1 MQKLPQKLNSKMD
14 EKLKLE
20 RLISL
25 LEKAE
30 IITGNFTEEYLHH
43 YHSPK
48 EFKDE
53 IRVSIENLRK
63 YNFDELND
71 IYNSFHLDS
80 EWYDLTKTEGKEI
93 GNNIFSLTTELINEF
108 ECGNILELINDFT
121 NTVDKGVEIFRNKY
135 GVSDLLKGW
144 HEGLYEQ
151 TGKLKDLGIEFY
163 AFHGCGLAL
172 HFRNKKVDFDFAYV
186 PDQRHDGFDLWRL
199 HGFAQGQPKKYNIYL
214 DKTNLEKDFKQLLKK
229 EIICL
234 PTQDNSPKQYFL
246 TSDIRKTLKTENT
259 NR

>member
-1 MQKLPQKLNSKMD
+1 MNRN
-14 EKLKLE
+14 LKIGQ
-20 RLISL
+20 LISL

-30 IITGNFTEEYLHH
+30 IIAENFSGEYLHH

-48 EFKDE
+48 EFNIE
-53 IRVSIENLRK
+53 INFFIENLK
-63 YNFDELND
+63 KNDLEELND
-71 IYNSFHLDS
+71 IYNSFHTDS

-93 GNNIFSLTTELINEF
+93 GNNIFSLTAELISEF
-108 ECGNILELINDFT
+108 ESGNIIELIKDFT
-121 NTVDKGVEIFRNKY
+121 NTVDKGVQILKDKY

-144 HEGLYEQ
+144 HSGLYEQ

-186 PDQRHDGFDLWRL
+186 PEQRHDGFDLWRL
-199 HGFAQGQPKKYNIYL
+199 HGFAQGQPKKYNKYL
-214 DKTNLEKDFKQLLKK
+214 DKINLEKDFKQLLKK

-234 PTQDNSPKQYFL
+234 PVQDNSPKQYFL
-246 TSDIRKTLKTENT
+246 TNELRKTMEIKNT

>member
-1 MQKLPQKLNSKMD
+1 MNNNLKM
-14 EKLKLE
+14 E

-30 IITGNFTEEYLHH
+30 IIAENFSGEYLHH

-53 IRVSIENLRK
+53 IRLFIKNLK
-63 YNFDELND
+63 KNDFEELND
-71 IYNSFHLDS
+71 IYNSFHKDS

-93 GNNIFSLTTELINEF
+93 GNRIFSLATELINETDS
-108 ECGNILELINDFT
+108 GNVLELIKDFT
-121 NTVDKGVEIFRNKY
+121 STVNKGVQILKIEF

-144 HEGLYEQ
+144 HSGLYKQ
-151 TGKLKDLGIEFY
+151 TGKLRDLGIEFY

-186 PDQRHDGFDLWRL
+186 PEQRHDGFDLWRL
-199 HGFAQGQPKKYNIYL
+199 HGFAQGQPKKYNKYL
-214 DKTNLEKDFKQLLKK
+214 DKNNLEKDFKQLLQK

-234 PTQDNSPKQYFL
+234 STQDNSPEQYFL
-246 TSDIRKTLKTENT
+246 SSDIRKTLEDKNT

>member
-1 MQKLPQKLNSKMD
+1 MNRN
-14 EKLKLE
+14 LKIE
-20 RLISL
+20 QLISL

-30 IITGNFTEEYLHH
+30 IIAENFSGEYLHH

-48 EFKDE
+48 EFNIE
-53 IRVSIENLRK
+53 IKLSRENLK
-63 YNFDELND
+63 KNDFEELND
-71 IYNSFHLDS
+71 IYNSFHTDS

-108 ECGNILELINDFT
+108 ESGNIIELIKDFT
-121 NTVDKGVEIFRNKY
+121 NTVDKGVQILKDKY
-135 GVSDLLKGW
+135 CVSNLLEGW
-144 HEGLYEQ
+144 HSGLYEQ
-151 TGKLKDLGIEFY
+151 TGKLKGLGIEFY

-199 HGFAQGQPKKYNIYL
+199 HGFAQGQPKKYNKYL
-214 DKTNLEKDFKQLLKK
+214 DKTNLEKDFKQLIKK

-234 PTQDNSPKQYFL
+234 PVQENSPKQYFL
-246 TSDIRKTLKTENT
+246 ISALKIKNT

>member
-1 MQKLPQKLNSKMD
+1 MNKN
-14 EKLKLE
+14 LKIE
-20 RLISL
+20 RLIYL

-30 IITGNFTEEYLHH
+30 IIAGNFSGEYLHH

-53 IRVSIENLRK
+53 IRLSITNLK
-63 YNFDELND
+63 NNDFEELND
-71 IYNSFHLDS
+71 IYNSFQKDS
-80 EWYDLTKTEGKEI
+80 EWYDLTKIAGEEI

-108 ECGNILELINDFT
+108 ESGNILELIKDFT
-121 NTVDKGVEIFRNKY
+121 STVNKGVQIIKTKY

-144 HEGLYEQ
+144 HSGLYEQ

-186 PDQRHDGFDLWRL
+186 PEQRHDGFDLWRL
-199 HGFAQGQPKKYNIYL
+199 HGFAQGQPKKYNKYL
-214 DKTNLEKDFKQLLKK
+214 DKNNLEKDFKGLLKK

-234 PTQDNSPKQYFL
+234 PSQDNSPEQYFL
-246 TSDIRKTLKTENT
+246 TSEIRKTLEMKNT